1 MSEVIRIRKG
11 LDLHLHGEAAMG
23 ESLLTIEP
31 QRVAIVPDDFQG
43 FVPRLLKKE
52 GDLIEAG
59 EALAYD
65 KNSTSVVVCSPISG
79 KVEKIVRGERRK
91 ILAITIVPD
100 SSKARKTFDVKA
112 IASDPKQALLDAGLW
127 AMFTQRPYGVIPSPD
142 ICPRDIFVSCFDSSP
157 LAPSRSLMIEN
168 SRHLFE
174 KGVEVLSQLTAGT
187 VYLGCR
193 KEAIIE
199 TPHSTTTVY
208 EGPHPAGNA
217 GVQIAQIKP
226 VNKGETVWT
235 IEPETVVKIGGLF
248 TEGYVD
254 YSCIVGITG
263 ELVEKPRYVKTI
275 QGAAISDLL
284 KGNIKEGIAPRI
296 IAGNPLTGKLANLDG
311 FLRYPYRQIT
321 VIPEVTNDC
330 ELLGWASLSTK
341 KYSAGRTFFSWLM
354 PKKKKYHFDAKI
366 NGGERAI
373 IMSGEYDKMLPM
385 DIYSEFLIK
394 AIIARD
400 IDKMEQLGIYE
411 VVPEDFALC
420 EFIDT
425 SKLELQRIVREG
437 LDYLRKEMN

>member
-52 GDLIEAG
+52 SDLIEAG

-157 LAPSRSLMIEN
+157 LAPSRSLMIE
-168 SRHLFE
+168 SCRHLFE

-275 QGAAISDLL
+275 QGAAIRDLL
-284 KGNIKEGIAPRI
+284 KGNIKEGITPRI
-296 IAGNPLTGKLANLDG
+296 IAGNPLTGKLTNLDG

-330 ELLGWASLSTK
+330 ELLGWASLSAK